1 MNRELHLQYY
11 NSNILLLVNQ
21 KGQIRMLYT
30 PFRVIC
36 ISAVSRINLN
46 TWVYVDEVLS
56 TDKDELQYVIFN
68 NEDISEEELRDAF
81 DDEE

>member
-1 MNRELHLQYY
+1 MNKKLHLQYL
-11 NSNILLLVNQ
+11 NSNTLLLVNQ

-30 PFRVIC
+30 PFRVVC
-36 ISAVSRINLN
+36 ISAVNRINLN

-68 NEDISEEELRDAF
+68 QPYSYKHFKLPLMF
-81 DDEE
+81 